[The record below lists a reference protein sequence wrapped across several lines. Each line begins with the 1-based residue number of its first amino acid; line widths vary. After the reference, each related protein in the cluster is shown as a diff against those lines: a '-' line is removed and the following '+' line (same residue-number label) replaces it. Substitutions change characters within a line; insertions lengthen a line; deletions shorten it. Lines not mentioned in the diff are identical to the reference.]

1 MTAGIPARE
10 DPITHVADLPG
21 RAARCVPWPSWADP
35 AVVNALSDCGVPA
48 PWAHQAEAASHAYE
62 GRHVVISTG
71 TASGK
76 SLAYQLPVLS
86 RLAAGEKTTA
96 LYLSP
101 TKALGADQLRSVS
114 SLDVPGVRAA
124 SFDGDTP
131 MVERDWVRAHANWV
145 FTNPDMLHR
154 GILSAHGRWAPF
166 FRRLGCVVV
175 DECHSYRGVFGSHVA
190 LLLRRLR
197 RVAEHY
203 GASPV
208 FVLASATTASPASFA
223 SRLTGVPCVAVTDD
237 ASPRGARTVALWE
250 PPLLDELTG
259 ENGAPV
265 RRSAGAEASRIL
277 ADLVVE
283 GARSLAFIR
292 SRRGAE
298 LAALGAR
305 RILSEVDPRLSV
317 AVAAYRSGYLP
328 EERRALEAALLSGRL
343 LGVATTNAL
352 ELGVDIAGLDAV
364 VLAGYPGTLASF
376 WQQAGRAGRSG
387 DSALVVF
394 VARDDPLDTYLV
406 HHPAAL
412 LDRPVET
419 AVLDPANPYVL
430 APQLACAVAELPL
443 TVPELEMFGGDAA
456 LEVLAELAD
465 QKLLRRRSSGWYW
478 TSRDRPHADVGIRG
492 TGGDQIAVVESDSG
506 RMLGTVDPGSACFAV
521 HPGAVYLHQ
530 GSSYVVDEL
539 DLETGLAMVHAENP
553 DWTTTP
559 REIVDIS
566 VLSTLEKQD
575 FGGVTVCLGEVAVT
589 SQVVGYLRRR
599 PSGEVLDSTPL
610 DLPEQSL
617 HTRAVWY
624 TISSELLGT
633 DAVRARSSGL
643 ARSAGVRVT
652 SSSADPEM
660 TGLGGSAAPAGPT
673 GSTSSGESEL
683 TGPGG
688 SANSANPGLTGPSG
702 SAAPGPTGPIASAAP
717 RLTGPIASA
726 GLADSG
732 LTGSSGSADSGPTGP
747 AAPGPAAASGSTN
760 PASAGPNGST
770 DPGLAGSSS
779 SAGLADSAAP
789 SGSAAPAGTSSSAS
803 SAVPAGL
810 GRSAN
815 ASELTGPSATV
826 PAGSSRSA
834 NASELSGPSAAV
846 PAGLSRSATA
856 ADLTGPSAA
865 VPAGS
870 SRSAS
875 AADQAGPG
883 DSASS
888 ADSGSA
894 DGEAGTGGHRVGTE
908 SAGPVGTGK
917 ETLAN
922 GRGPVHEGGRAPGG
936 AGLIPARVPG
946 ALHAA
951 EHAAI
956 GLLPLFATC
965 DRWDIGGVSTA
976 WHEDT
981 GEATVFVHD
990 GHPGGAGFAERG
1002 YAAIV
1007 PWLVATREAIVSCE
1021 CPTGCPSCVQSPK
1034 CGNGNEPLDKAGAV
1048 AVLGTVLGA
1057 LRQHST

>member
-1 MTAGIPARE
+1 VTAGIPSRE
-10 DPITHVADLPG
+10 HPVTHVADLPG
-21 RAARCVPWPSWADP
+21 RAARYAEWPAWVDP
-35 AVVNALSDCGVPA
+35 AVIAALRDCGVSA

-86 RLAAGEKTTA
+86 RLAAGEKANA

-101 TKALGADQLRSVS
+101 TKALGADQLRAVS

-131 MVERDWVRAHANWV
+131 MAERDWVRAHANWV

-154 GILSAHGRWAPF
+154 GILSAHGRWATF

-223 SRLTGVPCVAVTDD
+223 SRLTGAPCVAVTDD

-250 PPLLDELTG
+250 PPLLEELTG

-265 RRSAGAEASRIL
+265 RRSAGAETSRIL
-277 ADLVVE
+277 ADLVLE

-305 RILSEVDPRLSV
+305 RILSEVDPVL
-317 AVAAYRSGYLP
+317 AETVAAYRSGYLP

-412 LDRPVET
+412 LSRPVES

-443 TVPELEMFGGDAA
+443 TLPELEVFGGAA
-456 LEVLAELAD
+456 AQEVLAELAE
-465 QKLLRRRSSGWYW
+465 QKLVRRRSSGWYW
-478 TSRDRPHADVGIRG
+478 TSRDRPHAEVGIRG
-492 TGGDQIAVVESDSG
+492 TGGEQIAVVEADSG

-539 DLETGLAMVHAENP
+539 DLETGLALVHAENP

-559 REIVDIS
+559 REVVDIS
-566 VLSTLEKQD
+566 VLGTQEKQD
-575 FGGVTVCLGEVAVT
+575 FGGVSVCLGEVAVT

-599 PSGEVLDSTPL
+599 PSGEVLDHTPL

-617 HTRAVWY
+617 RTRAVWY
-624 TISSELLGT
+624 TVSAELLG
-633 DAVRARSSGL
+633 SS
-643 ARSAGVRVT
+643 AAG
-652 SSSADPEM
+652 SADPD
-660 TGLGGSAAPAGPT
+660 GSVGSGGSA
-673 GSTSSGESEL
+673 
-683 TGPGG
+683 
-688 SANSANPGLTGPSG
+688 
-702 SAAPGPTGPIASAAP
+702 
-717 RLTGPIASA
+717 
-726 GLADSG
+726 
-732 LTGSSGSADSGPTGP
+732 
-747 AAPGPAAASGSTN
+747 
-760 PASAGPNGST
+760 
-770 DPGLAGSSS
+770 DPG
-779 SAGLADSAAP
+779 
-789 SGSAAPAGTSSSAS
+789 
-803 SAVPAGL
+803 
-810 GRSAN
+810 RS
-815 ASELTGPSATV
+815 
-826 PAGSSRSA
+826 
-834 NASELSGPSAAV
+834 
-846 PAGLSRSATA
+846 
-856 ADLTGPSAA
+856 
-865 VPAGS
+865 
-870 SRSAS
+870 
-875 AADQAGPG
+875 G
-883 DSASS
+883 DSA
-888 ADSGSA
+888 GSA
-894 DGEAGTGGHRVGTE
+894 GFDGEVGTGGHRVGTE
-908 SAGPVGTGK
+908 SAGPVGTGE
-917 ETLAN
+917 ETQAN
-922 GRGPVHEGGRAPGG
+922 GRGPVHEGGRTPGG
-936 AGLIPARVPG
+936 AGLVPARVPG

-1007 PWLVATREAIVSCE
+1007 PWLAATREAIVSCE

-1057 LRQHST
+1057 LRQHGT